1 LRSTPPVVA
10 LCLLLA
16 AALGG
21 CGRGVTDGQRGV
33 ARAVVDVVERNMT
46 AADARDA
53 RAYCATFTERYLRDR
68 FDGGYASCV
77 RRFRGPAAAIARSRD
92 VRYLNADPTS
102 NHDARVHYSLGKAR
116 KLDYV
121 MKLTTAP
128 PGSAPGR
135 RWLIDGRAPAVQ
147 G

>member
-1 LRSTPPVVA
+1 MLPV
-10 LCLLLA
+10 LCLLA
-16 AALGG
+16 AALGA
-21 CGRGVTDGQRGV
+21 CGRGVTDSQRQV

-46 AADARDA
+46 AADARNA
-53 RAYCATFTERYLRDR
+53 RAYCATFTGRYLRDHFR
-68 FDGGYASCV
+68 GGVATCV
-77 RRFRGPAAAIARSRD
+77 RRFRGPAAAIDRSRD

-102 NHDARVHYSLGKAR
+102 NQDARVHYSLGKAR

-128 PGSAPGR
+128 PGSAPR
-135 RWLIDGRAPAVQ
+135 KRWLIDGRAPVVQ